1 MDPSLVQYAD
11 VEPQI
16 RRADY
21 KVISRF
27 STLQGVGAP
36 NTSVV
41 QGWAVFH
48 LKKLYYLPYRDVVKI
63 QWITY
68 EKYLAISIHSK

>member
-1 MDPSLVQYAD
+1 MQIFFNNQVLQYYMDPWLVQYAD
-11 VEPQI
+11 MEPQI

-36 NTSVV
+36 NTRVV
-41 QGWAVFH
+41 QGSAVFH
-48 LKKLYYLPYRDVVKI
+48 LKKLYYLSY
-63 QWITY
+63 
-68 EKYLAISIHSK
+68 